1 MEDLPPPPPEYC
13 ESVYR
18 RVVPHLSARGLGA
31 GGVAAGFVWCQAC
44 SAMSLLESDGD
55 NGGRTYLPLI
65 TNG

>member
-1 MEDLPPPPPEYC
+1 
-13 ESVYR
+13 
-18 RVVPHLSARGLGA
+18 
-31 GGVAAGFVWCQAC
+31 VAAGCARCQAC

>member
-1 MEDLPPPPPEYC
+1 
-13 ESVYR
+13 
-18 RVVPHLSARGLGA
+18 VPYLSARGLSA
-31 GGVAAGFVWCQAC
+31 RGVAAGCARCQAC